1 MGDSQTLVYI
11 TICLLWSDHSYYK
24 ASIDCAAIR
33 QSFLR
38 VHLFNFFASFYT
50 FMRDTF
56 LSSNLQMRHP
66 AWKRVLLILLIPAGC
81 SIILYLRKKGKT
93 KLQTTAC
100 FDKIPN
106 SIISGGLVSLLSRLK
121 EEKTNIW
128 ASMALCWGGKWYLL
142 GAVHKWRHHR
152 RGRGGDKPKGD
163 EWWHDD
169 VIYEQPLMHTF
180 CVQIYL
186 QALSQ

>member
-24 ASIDCAAIR
+24 ASIDCAAIK

-93 KLQTTAC
+93 KLQSTAC

-142 GAVHKWRHHR
+142 TTQNLWKHGMSWEVGHVAF
-152 RGRGGDKPKGD
+152 GKPD
-163 EWWHDD
+163 WTD
-169 VIYEQPLMHTF
+169 
-180 CVQIYL
+180 
-186 QALSQ
+186 